1 MLDPCI
7 HRAPAVCQLL
17 FLSSDHDFTPLN
29 PRPVAFLLES
39 TPLHLAVK
47 AHADLG
53 PAHLLTT
60 PFPAFH
66 SPALP
71 ALLVSFQ
78 VSCVHTPHSLCMN
91 TCPFFLGGLL
101 LTCLNSL
108 FLGKGDWRRQNPPKI
123 QRASTLMIFK
133 GNKQTKKSQFI
144 AYTHKHKKKTHYKD
158 NCSCL

>member
-123 QRASTLMIFK
+123 QRASTHDIQR
-133 GNKQTKKSQFI
+133 KQTN
-144 AYTHKHKKKTHYKD
+144 KKKPVYRIHTQTQKED
-158 NCSCL
+158 TL